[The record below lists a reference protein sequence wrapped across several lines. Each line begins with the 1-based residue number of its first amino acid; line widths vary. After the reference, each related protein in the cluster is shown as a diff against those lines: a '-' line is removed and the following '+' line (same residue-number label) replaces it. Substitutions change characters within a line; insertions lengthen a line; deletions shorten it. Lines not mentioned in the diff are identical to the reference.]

1 MGKYLLNVLYVLQI
15 KYNNDLNGGIEFGT
29 LSSSYGNV
37 HRARLGKNLGFLYFE
52 SGSTSLPNGN
62 TTLLSATTLSY
73 VPTKTISVQC
83 ISSAANKCLAMVDSI
98 NGFRIINSY
107 GSALNW
113 ITAYI
118 IFPIKGI

>member
-1 MGKYLLNVLYVLQI
+1 MAVYHITYFLLINN
-15 KYNNDLNGGIEFGT
+15 NNDLNGGTEFGT

-73 VPTKTISVQC
+73 VPTKAITVQC
-83 ISSAANKCLAMVDSI
+83 ISSAANKCLAMVDGT
-98 NGFRIINSY
+98 NGFRILNSY